1 MYFSEKKERKKT
13 LGSREEGVEGRPAHG
28 ILRVADKV
36 KLSESESGK
45 GIRVLH
51 FYVPPPL
58 WVRRR
63 LVMPQEQSVLEI
75 SMA

>member
-1 MYFSEKKERKKT
+1 M
-13 LGSREEGVEGRPAHG
+13 GGRPAHG
-28 ILRVADKV
+28 ILGVADQV

-45 GIRVLH
+45 GIRALY
-51 FYVPPPL
+51 FYVPPPV

-75 SMA
+75 SMAYISGVFFLLVFRVHRRG

>member
-1 MYFSEKKERKKT
+1 MYFSKKKEKT
-13 LGSREEGVEGRPAHG
+13 LGSREAGVEGRPAHG
-28 ILRVADKV
+28 ILRVADNV

-45 GIRVLH
+45 GIRVLY
-51 FYVPPPL
+51 FYGPPPL

-63 LVMPQEQSVLEI
+63 LIMPQEQSFREI

>member
-1 MYFSEKKERKKT
+1 MYFSKKKKKKT
-13 LGSREEGVEGRPAHG
+13 LGSWEAGVEGRPAHG

-45 GIRVLH
+45 GVRVLY
-51 FYVPPPL
+51 FYGPPPL

-63 LVMPQEQSVLEI
+63 LIMPQEQSVLEI